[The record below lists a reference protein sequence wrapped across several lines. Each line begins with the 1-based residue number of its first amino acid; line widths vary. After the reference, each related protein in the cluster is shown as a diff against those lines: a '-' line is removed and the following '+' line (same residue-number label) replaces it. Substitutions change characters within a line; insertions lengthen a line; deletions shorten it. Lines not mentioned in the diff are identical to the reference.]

1 MMKITFVDS
10 SDAIAPELWEAC
22 FQAPREGVWWYRA
35 LERCGIEE
43 QFTFLYG
50 VIEADGRQV
59 GIAPCFITDVPLE
72 LVVPEATMKLLAIP
86 GKLFPSLLVQRTF
99 FVGSPCSDEGW
110 IGVLPGIDRRAALL
124 AVQDAVSAEARR
136 RRIRMLVWKDFP
148 AEVRAEMAW
157 LAGERRLFALPSYP
171 NALASFPSDRK
182 EDYFASLKG
191 SRRHQL
197 KKKLRQSA
205 ERVEVDV
212 SVIQAPSPTVLDE
225 VWDLFQQTFEQ
236 SDVQFERLN
245 RRFFDLVAA
254 EPQAHFILLRER
266 ASQKLITFMMCF
278 EVGDLVINKFIG
290 FDYSRPKEW
299 LLYFRLWEAALDW
312 ALARGARAIQSG
324 QTCYQ
329 PKIEQGHDLM
339 PLFNYGRHTIPLMHR
354 IYTKVAQGITWS
366 TLDDGLARYVQAH
379 PEAADGSLP

>member
-1 MMKITFVDS
+1 MITITFVPSCD
-10 SDAIAPELWEAC
+10 DIPAELWQAC
-22 FQAPREGVWWYRA
+22 FQPPREGVWWYRA

-43 QFTFLYG
+43 QFTFFYG
-50 VIEADGRQV
+50 LIRADGEPV
-59 GIAPCFITDVPLE
+59 GIAPCFVTNVPLE
-72 LVVPEATMKLLAIP
+72 LVVPEAVMRLLAIP
-86 GKLFPSLLVQRTF
+86 GKLFPRLLTQPTL

-110 IGVLPGIDRRAALL
+110 IGTLPGIDRRAVLL
-124 AVQDAVSAEARR
+124 AVQDAVTAEARR
-136 RRIRMLVWKDFP
+136 RRIGMQVWKDFP
-148 AEVRAEMAW
+148 AEVRHEMAW
-157 LAGERRLFALPSYP
+157 LAESRRLFALPSYP
-171 NALASFPSDRK
+171 NALARFPSESK
-182 EDYFASLKG
+182 EDYFSSLKG

-212 SVIQAPSPTVLDE
+212 SVIQNPPASVLDE
-225 VWDLFQQTFEQ
+225 VWELFQQTFDQAE
-236 SDVQFERLN
+236 VQFERLN
-245 RRFFDLVAA
+245 RRFFDLVSA

-266 ASQKLITFMMCF
+266 ASQQLITFMMCF

-290 FDYSRPKEW
+290 FDYTKPKEW

-339 PLFNYGRHTIPLMHR
+339 PLFNYGRHANPLMHL
-354 IYTKVAQGITWS
+354 IYAKVAKTITWE
-366 TLDDGLARYVQAH
+366 TLDEGLARYVKAH
-379 PEAADGSLP
+379 PEAAEGSLP